1 MQFVL
6 KRSLVAGL
14 VVLAGAA
21 HSSDSLPLVKG
32 QGAPAMAR
40 GWIVKLKESQ
50 PQSVVRLAAAAVPS
64 DGATSQR
71 NRLWQAAQR
80 QRVGMLTHKPTAF
93 GANVVRA
100 GRLMSM
106 AEAEVEAARLRQDP
120 DVEWVE
126 VNVIERSMALTPVS
140 ATTVATPPNDLFYAQ
155 QVWLGDRTT
164 ALAGVANFP
173 DAWAAMAGQQV
184 YPVTVAVLDTGTLA
198 HTELSGRLYPG
209 YDFVSEVEYSRDGDG
224 IDPYPTDPGDYLT
237 STQKANNPLLYPDE
251 CEVTTSSW
259 HGFSILNMLAA
270 RTNNSTFGA
279 GILAPLPEGMPWVL
293 PVRVGTVCGADRSDI
308 VEGMLWSAGV
318 SYQGS
323 PGLTNNPLP
332 ARVIS
337 LSYGSEGD
345 CGATIYSQVVAT
357 LKQRGTVLVA
367 SAGNGNSSN
376 VGEVTPTVPASCP
389 GVLAVTAL
397 NQRGTKASYANFV
410 ETSGSLWGLAV
421 SAGDTSDITDS
432 AVFTLSN
439 DGAYQASSSFSMKRL
454 YGTSFAAPQAA
465 GVVALMLALNPA
477 LTVDEVLAKI
487 TASARSW
494 DDVNADL
501 TTSGQFFDVAG
512 ACTVGATGACRCT
525 TSTCGSGVLDAG
537 KAVRDLFPL
546 PGTIT
551 PFEPPAVSASY
562 FVPDRTQTSSS
573 GSGGGGGAMGWAWG
587 VALYMVLA
595 GTWLASRSSATATLR
610 TGRR

>member
-1 MQFVL
+1 
-6 KRSLVAGL
+6 
-14 VVLAGAA
+14 
-21 HSSDSLPLVKG
+21 
-32 QGAPAMAR
+32 MAR

-50 PQSVVRLAAAAVPS
+50 PQSVVRLAAAAMPS
-64 DGATSQR
+64 DGAASQR
-71 NRLWQAAQR
+71 NRLWQATQR

-106 AEAEVEAARLRQDP
+106 AEAEAEAARLRQDP

-126 VNVIERSMALTPVS
+126 VNVIERQMALTPVS

-155 QVWLGDRTT
+155 QVWLGDRTA

-198 HTELSGRLYPG
+198 HPELSGRLYPG

-224 IDPYPTDPGDYLT
+224 IDPDPTDPGDYLT
-237 STQKANNPLLYPDE
+237 STQKANNSLLYPDE
-251 CEVTTSSW
+251 CDVGPNSW

-279 GILAPLPEGMPWVL
+279 GILAPLPEGMPWAL

-308 VEGMLWSAGV
+308 VEGMLWAAGV

-337 LSYGSEGD
+337 LSFGSTGI
-345 CGATIYSQVVAT
+345 CSATIYSQVVAT
-357 LKQRGTVLVA
+357 LKQRGTLLVA

-376 VGEVTPTVPASCP
+376 VGDVTPTVPASCP
-389 GVLAVTAL
+389 GVLAVTSL
-397 NQRGTKASYANFV
+397 NQRGTKAEYANFV
-410 ETSGSLWGLAV
+410 QTSGEQWGLAV
-421 SAGDTSDITDS
+421 SAGDTSDVNDS
-432 AVFTLSN
+432 AVLVLTNDAQFTS
-439 DGAYQASSSFSMKRL
+439 ASSSFSMTRL

-465 GVVALMLALNPA
+465 GVAALMLALNPA
-477 LTVDEVLAKI
+477 LTVDQVLSQI

-494 DDVNADL
+494 VDVDTDL
-501 TTSGQFFDVAG
+501 STSGQFFDVAG
-512 ACTVGATGACRCT
+512 TCAVGATGACRCT
-525 TSTCGSGVLDAG
+525 DSTCGSGVLDAG
-537 KAVRDLFPL
+537 QAVRDIIAAL

-551 PFEPPAVSASY
+551 PFEPPAVTASY
-562 FVPDRTQTSSS
+562 FVPDRTQTSPTSS
-573 GSGGGGGAMGWAWG
+573 GGGGAMTWPWG
-587 VALYMVLA
+587 LALYMLLA
-595 GTWLASRSSATATLR
+595 GTWLASRVNARASIR
-610 TGRR
+610 IGRR